1 MTVKELIK
9 RSGMTQRKFSEYFD
23 IPQRTVERWVS
34 GSNTCADYLVKLMMY
49 KLYKEGIISDIS
61 VLVVEN
67 TEGKDSVYAEM
78 QFNSNTITIDEVFD
92 ALGLDYEFD
101 TSCKTCCV
109 FEVKRGKRTG
119 RRFTVMS
126 KKVSPEGIV
135 ADDAEYKDFWVNV
148 EEGD

>member
-1 MTVKELIK
+1 MTIRELIK
-9 RSGMTQRKFSEYFD
+9 RSGMTQRNFAEYFG
-23 IPQRTVERWVS
+23 IPQRTIERWVS
-34 GSNTCADYLVKLMMY
+34 SKNTCADYRVNLMLY
-49 KLYKEGIISDIS
+49 KLYKEGIVADLRVAIVDVNTDTIISE
-61 VLVVEN
+61 LQF
-67 TEGKDSVYAEM
+67 DSLDV
-78 QFNSNTITIDEVFD
+78 TVDEIFD
-92 ALGLDYEFD
+92 TLGIDYEFD

-135 ADDAEYKDFWVNV
+135 ADDAEYTDFWVNV